1 MLLCILYY
9 YVYWWGMRL
18 CLSTVTKYKV
28 SGSISRL
35 GSMYEHYEQ
44 FCR

>member
-1 MLLCILYY
+1 MYFVLLCITG
-9 YVYWWGMRL
+9 WMRL